1 MYNEEQLLLIEEYAG
16 NFMSWQQI
24 AILIDTDEEIFRDL
38 MNDHTSDVY
47 RTYMKARTLTSY
59 AITKS
64 IVKLAKLGSP
74 QAELLVRDDIIKQLN
89 AENEL

>member
-1 MYNEEQLLLIEEYAG
+1 MYNEDELLLIEEYAA

-24 AILIDTDEEIFRDL
+24 AILMDTDEDVFRDL
-38 MNDHTSDVY
+38 MNDHTGDVY
-47 RTYMKARTLTSY
+47 RRYMKARTLTTF

-74 QAELLVRDDIIKQLN
+74 QAEMLVRDDIVKQLN
-89 AENEL
+89 AENDL